1 VVHGN
6 QLPDGEKGMWDAI
19 LAAAKEPQ
27 DSNDW
32 TTEFY
37 HDSRQVALKPKLLY
51 CRVTEI
57 RKGNT
62 VAH

>member
-1 VVHGN
+1 
-6 QLPDGEKGMWDAI
+6 MWDAI
-19 LAAAKEPQ
+19 LAASEEPQ

-37 HDSRQVALKPKLLY
+37 HDSRQVALKLLY
-51 CRVTEI
+51 CCVTEI

-62 VAH
+62 VVAH